1 MGTAGQRDDP
11 GRERPQERSQERP
24 LSIRRLRLTDFRNY
38 ARLSMTF
45 DERPVVLTG
54 ANGAGKTNLLEAI
67 SFLTPGRGLRR
78 AKLAL
83 ATRTGADG
91 WAVNAT
97 VQGGDGDITLGTGL
111 TRDAD
116 GQDRR
121 MVRIDGETAAGPA
134 ALSDHLRAVW
144 LTPQMDRLFLD
155 GPAARRQFVDRL
167 TLGLDAE
174 HGRVAARFE
183 KAMRERTRLLT
194 DGPRDDA
201 WLAILEE
208 TMAGEG
214 VAMAAARQDMVS
226 RLEGALMAG
235 IGPFPTAGIRLEG
248 ILERQLEAAP
258 AVEVELAYRE
268 SLRRLRSVDGAA
280 GRATQGP
287 HLSDLAVT
295 HRARGM
301 PADQCST
308 GEQKALLIAM
318 VLASVRL
325 QTALR
330 GTAPLV
336 LLDEIVAHLDES
348 RRAALLDELIFLGAQ
363 AWMTGTDAAMFA
375 PLGRRAQFF
384 TVAEGS
390 LASHPSP

>member
-1 MGTAGQRDDP
+1 MDRENALGTAGN
-11 GRERPQERSQERP
+11 STHP
-24 LSIRRLRLTDFRNY
+24 LSISRLKLTDFRNY
-38 ARLSMTF
+38 ARLSMEF
-45 DERPVVLTG
+45 DPRPVVLTG

-78 AKLAL
+78 ARLAL
-83 ATRTGADG
+83 VSRTGTEG

-97 VQGGDGDITLGTGL
+97 VAGAQGDIQLGTGL
-111 TRDAD
+111 TRDMD

-121 MVRIDGETAAGPA
+121 TVRIDGRTAQGPA

-155 GPAARRQFVDRL
+155 GPSARRQFVDRL

-174 HGRVAARFE
+174 HGRVASRFE

-201 WLAILEE
+201 WLSILEE
-208 TMAGEG
+208 NMAAEG
-214 VAMAAARQDMVS
+214 VAMAAARRDMVS

-235 IGPFPTAGIRLEG
+235 IGPFPTAGLRIDG
-248 ILERQLEAAP
+248 MLERHLEDAP

-268 SLRRLRSVDGAA
+268 RLKRLRPADSGA
-280 GRATQGP
+280 GRATEGP
-287 HLSDLAVT
+287 HLSDLEVT
-295 HRARGM
+295 HQAKGM
-301 PADQCST
+301 PAGQCST

-325 QTALR
+325 QAALW
-330 GTAPLV
+330 GSAPLV
-336 LLDEIVAHLDES
+336 LLDEIVAHLDET
-348 RRAALLDELIFLGAQ
+348 RRAALLDELVFLGAQ
-363 AWMTGTDAAMFA
+363 AWMTGTDASMFA
-375 PLGRRAQFF
+375 PLGKRAQFF
-384 TVAEGS
+384 TVAEGT
-390 LASHPSP
+390 LSPEPAR